1 MSNCDERILALCR
14 EVTAKRPRTVIEHII
29 QYGFVTTE
37 ELKEQH
43 GYNHPPRAVRD
54 VREHGIPLETFRVT
68 GSDGRKI
75 AAYRFGSFE
84 QTRAGK
90 LSGRTVLSKKLKEAL
105 LEKHGCRC
113 CIYREELAASEL
125 QIDHRIPFAIQ
136 GDKTSGE
143 LNPDDFML
151 LSASANRAKSWCCEH
166 CDNWISLKSPA
177 VCAECYWAYP
187 EQYSHTAMRP
197 LRRLDLLWQGEE
209 ISQYEALKDR
219 AANQEQEMPAF
230 IKDII
235 SRELKRSGSSSS
247 AE

>member
-1 MSNCDERILALCR
+1 MSGCDERILALCR
-14 EVTAKRPRTVIEHII
+14 KVIAKRPRTVIEHIL
-29 QYGFVTTE
+29 QHGFVTTE
-37 ELKEQH
+37 ELKEQY

-75 AAYRFGSFE
+75 AAYRFGVFE
-84 QTRAGK
+84 QAAMGK
-90 LSGRTVLSKKLKEAL
+90 FSGRTVLSKKLKEAL

-113 CIYREELAASEL
+113 CIYREEIAASEL

-136 GDKTSGE
+136 GDAASGE

-166 CDNWISLKSPA
+166 CENWISFKNRA

-187 EQYSHTAMRP
+187 EQYSHIAMRQQ
-197 LRRLDLLWQGEE
+197 RRIDLLWQGEE
-209 ISQYEALKDR
+209 ISQYEALKER
-219 AANQEQEMPAF
+219 AADQEIPAF

-235 SRELKRSGSSSS
+235 NRELKGSSLP
-247 AE
+247 E